1 MPNRAGS
8 RGLARANCVRGRI
21 DGCTCMFLW
30 LRASGREKK
39 KEIKTRWEGLRK
51 LTQKKG
57 RKSDKERNEWW
68 SALEMHPRTCTG
80 IYVLIRHTVAV
91 HVRPPQ
97 QPWLEYTRASEH
109 SDRVGGGMPQQCI
122 LFCLQFDPCSPLTG
136 ASRCVTSRRFTWYDA
151 KCKLASNFVADE
163 ADNDSSGFQIPEKC
177 NDLFYERNGCILMYG
192 TAQHKKGSFS
202 YSWVGNDFSLSA

>member
-8 RGLARANCVRGRI
+8 RGLARANRVRGWI

-68 SALEMHPRTCTG
+68 SALETHPRTCTG

-91 HVRPPQ
+91 HVRPPAAMTGVHACEWARWLCGWRDAATVHLILPSVWSL
-97 QPWLEYTRASEH
+97 QPPHRSFSLRYFKPVHMVWCQMQTRF
-109 SDRVGGGMPQQCI
+109 Q
-122 LFCLQFDPCSPLTG
+122 FCRG
-136 ASRCVTSRRFTWYDA
+136 R
-151 KCKLASNFVADE
+151 E

-177 NDLFYERNGCILMYG
+177 NDLFYERNGYILMYG

-202 YSWVGNDFSLSA
+202 YSCVGNDFSS

>member
-68 SALEMHPRTCTG
+68 SALETHPRTCTG

-91 HVRPPQ
+91 HVRPPSSHD
-97 QPWLEYTRASEH
+97 WSTRVRVSTVTVWVEGCRNSASYFAFSLIPAAPSRELLTALPVH
-109 SDRVGGGMPQQCI
+109 MVWCQMQTRFQ
-122 LFCLQFDPCSPLTG
+122 FCRG
-136 ASRCVTSRRFTWYDA
+136 W
-151 KCKLASNFVADE
+151 E
-163 ADNDSSGFQIPEKC
+163 ADNDSSGFQITEKC

-202 YSWVGNDFSLSA
+202 YSWVGNYFSSSA